1 MSTLFAPQFFY
12 RNFLSIFGSISL
24 YLSQNK
30 LYTITKFSLV
40 LKFSNVTKKVLKIN
54 YISYMQ
60 NAHSTA
66 AISRASEG
74 YNASISEL
82 GNFLSFSFF

>member
-1 MSTLFAPQFFY
+1 M
-12 RNFLSIFGSISL
+12 

-30 LYTITKFSLV
+30 LYSITKFSLV

-60 NAHSTA
+60 NARSMA
-66 AISRASEG
+66 AISRTSEG
-74 YNASISEL
+74 YN
-82 GNFLSFSFF
+82 FSHDATCLLRGGESSTRETEE